1 MMRAFA
7 CALLA
12 ASVVAVSIPR
22 AVAGQTVVAGMR
34 VRIVSPPDFST
45 PTIVTVLERHGD
57 TLRVAKADANPVD
70 VQVRALTRLE
80 VSGGKSRLYG
90 AATGAKWA
98 AAIAAP
104 FALFVSSSDLP
115 NCRGAAHAS
124 GCVAASRVLVG
135 IFFAAN
141 GAFYGA
147 LGGALI
153 GRERWRTPVEPAEGN
168 GAARVALL
176 PFSEGKLGLTVR
188 F

>member
-1 MMRAFA
+1 MTRAFA
-7 CALLA
+7 CVLLA
-12 ASVVAVSIPR
+12 ASVVAAWTPR
-22 AVAGQTVVAGMR
+22 AMAAQTVVAGMR
-34 VRIVSPPDFST
+34 VRIVSPPDFVT

-57 TLRVAKADANPVD
+57 TLRVAKADATPVN
-70 VQVRALTRLE
+70 VQERALTRLE

-90 AATGAKWA
+90 AATGAKWT

-115 NCRGAAHAS
+115 NCRGTSRAS

-135 IFFAAN
+135 IFFAAS

-153 GRERWRTPVEPAEGN
+153 GRERWRAPAELGE
-168 GAARVALL
+168 GTREARVSLL
-176 PFSEGKLGLTVR
+176 PFSEGALGLTVR